1 MGLETSS
8 IKILGKTVQWFMSY
22 DRTTKQTNRDY
33 NFIYIYRLS
42 TDYKDQMIF
51 SVKGAEFQVTL
62 HAEILMLDCKHK
74 RKS

>member
-1 MGLETSS
+1 MIG
-8 IKILGKTVQWFMSY
+8 QPN
-22 DRTTKQTNRDY
+22 KQTE
-33 NFIYIYRLS
+33 IPPLYIYRLS